1 MVNASHNYIMT
12 RVENDLKWEFRN
24 INLVPKT
31 VNEEAS
37 NGFVLF
43 KVKLKPGISVGD
55 IVPNTASIFFD
66 FNPPIITNTFDT
78 EFIPLLSNPRFATGN
93 FEMYPNPANA
103 TIQLSLYDANDTIKK
118 VNVYDLLGKQ
128 IMSFTS
134 DVSIQT
140 LDVSSLTSG
149 IYVVEITTESNLIAV
164 KKLVKK

>member
-1 MVNASHNYIMT
+1 MT
-12 RVENDLKWEFRN
+12 RVDNEIKWEFRN
-24 INLVPKT
+24 INLVPKI

-118 VNVYDLLGKQ
+118 VNVYDLLCKQ

-140 LDVSSLTSG
+140 LDVSPLTSG
-149 IYVVEITTESNLIAV
+149 MYMIEITTENNLTSV